1 MKGKRWYGTDC
12 QSTNEKNGN
21 NMTRRTTGTKSE
33 RANGG
38 SRGEEGALV
47 PENIH
52 REGEKHDSQT
62 VSEQS
67 TYDAVYA
74 TSYIQ
79 AGDVAPDESNKSNNP

>member
-12 QSTNEKNGN
+12 ESTNEKNENKMTKMNTDVELAKGN
-21 NMTRRTTGTKSE
+21 RDSP
-33 RANGG
+33 
-38 SRGEEGALV
+38 RGVALV